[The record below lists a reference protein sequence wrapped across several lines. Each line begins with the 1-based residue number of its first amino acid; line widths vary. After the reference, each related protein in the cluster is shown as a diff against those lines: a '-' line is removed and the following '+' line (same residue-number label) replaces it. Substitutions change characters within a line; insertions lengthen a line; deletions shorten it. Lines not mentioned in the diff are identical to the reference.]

1 MPYNVNRNILKWYWF
16 GFSTS
21 FCNQKLHILRSYFY
35 MLYKLLPW
43 VSKWSWTPPCQTR
56 RGSSEFSRW
65 MHPRLAGGASLL
77 LLLTPGKQSFG
88 SWGKDLNCFCE
99 IKFTPFN
106 LHFFSEKNYSIFSVL
121 RIDWLLVKFIG
132 TYILWWRIKSS
143 LPVLLYKKRS
153 QRYQN
158 WK

>member
-1 MPYNVNRNILKWYWF
+1 MSTQIFWNDIDLDFQPLFATKNCIFYVLTFICYINCYHVSVNEVGLPPPARREGGPVNFPAGCTPVWLGGPLFFFYWLPV
-16 GFSTS
+16 
-21 FCNQKLHILRSYFY
+21 NN
-35 MLYKLLPW
+35 LLDHG
-43 VSKWSWTPPCQTR
+43 VKISIVFVKSN
-56 RGSSEFSRW
+56 
-65 MHPRLAGGASLL
+65 LL
-77 LLLTPGKQSFG
+77 LLIYT
-88 SWGKDLNCFCE
+88 
-99 IKFTPFN
+99 
-106 LHFFSEKNYSIFSVL
+106 FFSEKNYSIFSVL